1 MDPDGQYVYYD
12 IHDCAGFWTRAAS
25 LVVDLVA
32 IALITIFFL
41 WVLSTVGLVSMDVDP
56 TPRTL
61 ALLCVPA
68 YVYLTVL
75 KRSSVRT
82 PGYWLTGLRIVDLKG
97 RPPSM
102 FTMSLRLAWWLLG
115 PINPILDFLYLS
127 EDEQRQTIRDKLMGT
142 LVVKVAAH
150 PAGHGAKT
158 YDRAGFMGLMLTFPT
173 VQRPRGAAS
182 DQGT

>member
-12 IHDCAGFWTRAAS
+12 IHDCAGFWRRAAS

-173 VQRPRGAAS
+173 VKRPRGAAS
-182 DQGT
+182 DQST